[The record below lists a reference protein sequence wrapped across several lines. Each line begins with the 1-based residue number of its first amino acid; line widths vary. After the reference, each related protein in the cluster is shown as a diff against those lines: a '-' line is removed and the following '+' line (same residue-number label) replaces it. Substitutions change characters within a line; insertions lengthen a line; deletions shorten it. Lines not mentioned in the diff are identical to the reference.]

1 MSKTKVCL
9 LNKKRG
15 NFELQENFAGK
26 ENVVD
31 TTNSE
36 VQHHYEALTA
46 AGYEVNELKWSQN
59 IIADLK
65 ELDPDIVFNVSSIV
79 EASILEELKIPYVG
93 SNIFG
98 IIKATDKALAKE
110 IWINDKLPTSPFIV
124 AKDINDCKVF
134 KNSPPFDYPLF
145 IKPVAGR
152 GSSGIDKSSI
162 IQSYKELTKGVR
174 ERIIKIGQPVL
185 IERFIEGIEITCGII
200 GNGKHIRAL
209 PLLEIDY
216 KNGDKFITFDK
227 KALDNDMFYCPAR
240 LNPGKS
246 KQLQDVAIEAYKCV
260 GLKDF
265 GRVDMIFSKEG
276 PFLLEINSF
285 AGLMC
290 TPKEKPHSYMGF
302 MAVAEEKSSASFLNE
317 IMEIAFKRINKAR
330 FS

>member
-1 MSKTKVCL
+1 MSRTKVCL

-15 NFELQENFAGK
+15 NFELQERFAGN

-31 TTNSE
+31 TTNNE
-36 VQHHYEALTA
+36 VQHHYEALTT
-46 AGYEVNELKWSQN
+46 AGYEVNILKWSQN
-59 IIADLK
+59 FIADLK

-93 SNIFG
+93 SDISG

-110 IWINDKLPTSPFIV
+110 IWINNKLPTSPFIV
-124 AKDINDCKVF
+124 AKSIKDCNVF
-134 KNSPPFDYPLF
+134 KDLPPFDYPLF

-162 IQSYKELTKGVR
+162 INSYKELKKGVK
-174 ERIIKIGQPVL
+174 EKINKIGQPVL
-185 IERFIEGIEITCGII
+185 IERFIEGTEITCGII

-216 KNGDKFITFDK
+216 KNGDKFLTFDK
-227 KALDNDMFYCPAR
+227 KGLDNDMFYCPAR
-240 LNPGKS
+240 LNPSKS
-246 KQLQDVAIEAYKCV
+246 KQLQDMAIEAYKYV
-260 GLKDF
+260 GLRDY
-265 GRVDMIFSKEG
+265 GRVDMILSKEG

-290 TPKEKPHSYMGF
+290 TPIEKPHSYMGF
-302 MAVAEEKSSASFLNE
+302 MAVAEGKSSAEFLNE
-317 IMEIAFKRINKAR
+317 IIMVTLKRNKMAG
-330 FS
+330 

>member
-1 MSKTKVCL
+1 MSKTIVCL

-15 NFELQENFAGK
+15 NFELQEKFAGK

-36 VQHHYEALTA
+36 VQHHYEALTS

-93 SNIFG
+93 SDIFG
-98 IIKATDKALAKE
+98 IIKATDKAIAKE
-110 IWINDKLPTSPFIV
+110 KWINNDLPSSPFIV

-162 IQSYKELTKGVR
+162 ILSYKELEKGIK
-174 ERIIKIGQPVL
+174 ERISKIGQPVL
-185 IERFIEGIEITCGII
+185 IERFIEGTEITCGII
-200 GNGKHIRAL
+200 GNGEHIRAL

-216 KNGDKFITFDK
+216 KNGDKFLTFDK
-227 KALDNDMFYCPAR
+227 KEIDNDSFFCPAR
-240 LNPGKS
+240 LSPNKS
-246 KQLQDVAIEAYKCV
+246 KFLQNLAIKAYKSL
-260 GLKDF
+260 GLRDYA
-265 GRVDMIFSKEG
+265 RVDMIFSEHG
-276 PFLLEINSF
+276 PFLLEINCF

-290 TPKEKPHSYMGF
+290 TPIEKPHSYMGF
-302 MAVAEEKSSASFLNE
+302 MAVAEGKSSAEFLDE
-317 IMEIAFKRINKAR
+317 IMKVALKRNEKN
-330 FS
+330 

>member
-1 MSKTKVCL
+1 MSKIIVCL

-15 NFELQENFAGK
+15 NFELQEKFAGK

-36 VQHHYEALTA
+36 VQHHYEALTT

-98 IIKATDKALAKE
+98 IIKATDKALAKD
-110 IWINDKLPTSPFIV
+110 IWINDKLPTSPYIV

-134 KNSPPFDYPLF
+134 KNLPPFDYPLF

-162 IQSYKELTKGVR
+162 ILSYKELKKGVK
-174 ERIIKIGQPVL
+174 ERISN
-185 IERFIEGIEITCGII
+185 R
-200 GNGKHIRAL
+200 R
-209 PLLEIDY
+209 
-216 KNGDKFITFDK
+216 
-227 KALDNDMFYCPAR
+227 
-240 LNPGKS
+240 
-246 KQLQDVAIEAYKCV
+246 
-260 GLKDF
+260 
-265 GRVDMIFSKEG
+265 
-276 PFLLEINSF
+276 
-285 AGLMC
+285 
-290 TPKEKPHSYMGF
+290 
-302 MAVAEEKSSASFLNE
+302 
-317 IMEIAFKRINKAR
+317 
-330 FS
+330 

>member
-15 NFELQENFAGK
+15 NFELQEKFAGK
-26 ENVVD
+26 ENVVN
-31 TTNSE
+31 TTNIE
-36 VQHHYEALTA
+36 VQHHYEALTT

-110 IWINDKLPTSPFIV
+110 IWINNDLPSSPFIV
-124 AKDINDCKVF
+124 AKSIKDCKVF
-134 KNSPPFDYPLF
+134 KNLPPFDYPLF

-162 IQSYKELTKGVR
+162 ILSYKELINGVK
-174 ERIIKIGQPVL
+174 ERISKIGQPVL
-185 IERFIEGIEITCGII
+185 IERFIEGTEITCGII
-200 GNGKHIRAL
+200 GNGENIRAL

-216 KNGDKFITFDK
+216 KNGDKFLTFDK

-240 LNPGKS
+240 LNPSKS

-260 GLKDF
+260 GLRDF
-265 GRVDMIFSKEG
+265 GRVDMILSEEG

-290 TPKEKPHSYMGF
+290 TPKEKPHSYIGF
-302 MAVAEEKSSASFLNE
+302 MVVAEEKTSTSFLNE
-317 IMEIAFKRINKAR
+317 IMEIALKRINKA
-330 FS
+330 S

>member
-1 MSKTKVCL
+1 MSKTTVCL

-15 NFELQENFAGK
+15 NFELQERFAGK

-36 VQHHYEALTA
+36 VQHHFEALTT

-65 ELDPDIVFNVSSIV
+65 ELDPDIVFNVSSII
-79 EASILEELKIPYVG
+79 EASILEELKIPFVG

-110 IWINDKLPTSPFIV
+110 IWINNDLPTSPFIV

-162 IQSYKELTKGVR
+162 ILSYKELKNGIK
-174 ERIIKIGQPVL
+174 ERISKIGQPVL
-185 IERFIEGIEITCGII
+185 IERFIEGTEITCGII
-200 GNGKHIRAL
+200 GNGEHIRTL

-216 KNGDKFITFDK
+216 KNGDKFLTFDK
-227 KALDNDMFYCPAR
+227 KELDNDSFFCPAR
-240 LNPGKS
+240 LSPNKS
-246 KQLQDVAIEAYKCV
+246 KFLQNLAIKAYKSL
-260 GLKDF
+260 GLRDY
-265 GRVDMIFSKEG
+265 GRVDMIFSEDG
-276 PFLLEINSF
+276 PFLLEINCF

-290 TPKEKPHSYMGF
+290 TPIEKPHSYMGF
-302 MAVAEEKSSASFLNE
+302 MAVAEGKSSAEFLDE
-317 IMEIAFKRINKAR
+317 IMMVALKRNEKN
-330 FS
+330 

>member
-15 NFELQENFAGK
+15 NFELQERFAGN

-31 TTNSE
+31 TTNNE
-36 VQHHYEALTA
+36 VQHHYEALTT
-46 AGYEVNELKWSQN
+46 AGYEVNILKWSQN
-59 IIADLK
+59 FIADLK
-65 ELDPDIVFNVSSIV
+65 ELDSDIVFNVSSIV

-93 SNIFG
+93 SNILG

-110 IWINDKLPTSPFIV
+110 IWINNNLPTSPFVV
-124 AKDINDCKVF
+124 AKDKNDCKVF
-134 KNSPPFDYPLF
+134 KNLPPFDYPLF

-162 IQSYKELTKGVR
+162 INSYKELKKGVK
-174 ERIIKIGQPVL
+174 ERISKIGQPML
-185 IERFIEGIEITCGII
+185 IERFIEGTEITCGII

-216 KNGDKFITFDK
+216 KNGDKFLTFDK
-227 KALDNDMFYCPAR
+227 KGLDNDMFYCPAR
-240 LNPGKS
+240 LNPSKS
-246 KQLQDVAIEAYKCV
+246 KQLQDMAIEAYKYV
-260 GLKDF
+260 GLRDY
-265 GRVDMIFSKEG
+265 GRVDMILSKEG

-290 TPKEKPHSYMGF
+290 TPIEKPHSYMGF
-302 MAVAEEKSSASFLNE
+302 MAVAEGKSSAEFLNE
-317 IMEIAFKRINKAR
+317 IIMVTLKRNKMAG
-330 FS
+330 